1 MKKLALE
8 LSMKLST
15 KKSCSTNLL
24 NSILSLDYQKNP
36 YIIYFKMLS
45 AVVEDVRTVFEML
58 GDASICIP
66 TFSESLF
73 LEQTGV

>member
-1 MKKLALE
+1 
-8 LSMKLST
+8 
-15 KKSCSTNLL
+15 
-24 NSILSLDYQKNP
+24 
-36 YIIYFKMLS
+36 MLS